1 MCYTDGDDS
10 PPSHL
15 KVQVRL
21 YYVYVSRCNLDCQL
35 AASEVQFLS

>member
-21 YYVYVSRCNLDCQL
+21 YYVYMCQG
-35 AASEVQFLS
+35 AIWTVN